1 MEFEQ
6 INKDWNAEP
15 NAPEVEITVTGND
28 VVVEFYLNAFQ
39 FEAFNEGDK
48 AVLTFHDCLQ
58 YRYGNPNDE
67 GFYDLGQ
74 SRYKVFGV
82 KWGEFYLV
90 HDSDW
95 KDNFPDPVAVSNQ
108 PIDELKHYLFYF
120 RDSAFECIAKDYK
133 LRMIGNGVKNGRYN
147 T

>member
-6 INKDWNAEP
+6 LNKDWNAEP

-48 AVLTFHDCLQ
+48 AVLTFRDCLQ
-58 YRYGNPNDE
+58 YRYGSPNDE
-67 GFYDLGQ
+67 GFYTFDQ
-74 SRYKVFGV
+74 SRYKAFGV

-95 KDNFPDPVAVSNQ
+95 KDNFPEPVAVSNQ
-108 PIDELKHYLFYF
+108 PTDELNHYLFYF
-120 RDSAFECIAKDYK
+120 RDGAFECIAKDYELK
-133 LRMIGNGVKNGRYN
+133 KMPFEG
-147 T
+147 